1 MISNW
6 EMIGVFL
13 SVVYLV
19 LALRENRTCFIAG
32 LISSG
37 IFTLIFF
44 NTQLY
49 MESGLQLYY
58 VAMSIYGWWQWRE
71 GDNKKEALEI
81 SRWTMK
87 EHFLAVS
94 LIISLSG
101 VSAIFLANNTQASY
115 PFFDSIVTWGSL
127 ITTYMVTRKILEN
140 WLYWVALDTLALC
153 LYFNKAL
160 YLTAGLFAFFVVLA
174 IAGHYRWLNKYH
186 LEAKDSGLPL
196 TLGSSI

>member
-1 MISNW
+1 MISHW

-13 SVVYLV
+13 SVVYLIF
-19 LALRENRTCFIAG
+19 ALLENRTCFIAG

-37 IFTLIFF
+37 IFALIFF

-58 VAMSIYGWWQWRE
+58 VAMSVYGWWQWRE
-71 GDNKKEALEI
+71 GGDKKETLGI
-81 SRWTMK
+81 SRWTTK
-87 EHFLAVS
+87 EHFFAVS
-94 LIISLSG
+94 LIISLSC

-115 PFFDSIVTWGSL
+115 PFFDSVVTWGSL

-140 WLYWVALDTLALC
+140 WIYWVALDTLALC
-153 LYFNKAL
+153 LYINKAL

-186 LEAKDSGLPL
+186 LETKDSGLSL